1 MALVTPQQAAANW
14 ARGMQNSTERIRQGV
29 AAVTVAPTEKA
40 IAAIP
45 RQVAGVQEAAAS
57 GKTERGLR
65 GVSLDDWKRLMTEK
79 GITRVGPGAS
89 AAQPKMAAFMGDLLP
104 FIESGKGRLDSQ
116 TPRGDLGMNLARMM
130 AWAQYMAT
138 FKRRS

>member
-65 GVSLDDWKRLMTEK
+65 GVSLDD
-79 GITRVGPGAS
+79 VGPGAS